1 MWSARSARSQAS
13 NARTPINDGLPGM
26 VAAGSG
32 WKRFSRACCSV
43 ARALTSWPRAYCSRI
58 RMYSSRVAA
67 SFLALSVGD
76 SRPET
81 TPTARLASMT

>member
-13 NARTPINDGLPGM
+13 NDRTPRKDGLPGM
-26 VAAGSG
+26 VAAGSAL
-32 WKRFSRACCSV
+32 KRFSRACWIV
-43 ARALTSWPRAYCSRI
+43 ARAFTSWPRAYCSRM

-67 SFLALSVGD
+67 SFFALSVGD
-76 SRPET
+76 SRPDT